1 MYIRNFLPNFL
12 KKRLW
17 GDRKKY
23 GLRRNQKDPIW
34 EEYNK
39 IITEFYESNQRGGI
53 GGRVNDLG
61 YDVLNK
67 VNLRNKN
74 ILEIGAGDIRHL
86 TYWKDE
92 KPKKYIIADVSNE
105 MMQISEKK
113 LIGSSITYEKLLISR
128 NEKIPLD
135 NDSIDIVISFYSL
148 EHIYPLDDYLQDIS
162 RILKK
167 NGKIIGAIPA
177 EGGIAWG
184 LGRYLTSRRW
194 FKKNTNINP
203 DKLICWEHPNF
214 SDFIIKKL
222 DSYYKKIYLSYEP
235 FKVPLIDT
243 NLVLKFIYSKV

>member
-1 MYIRNFLPNFL
+1 MYIRNYLPNFL

-23 GLRRNQKDPIW
+23 GLRRDQKDPIW

-39 IITEFYESNQRGGI
+39 VITEFYESNQRGGI

-67 VNLRNKN
+67 VNLKNKN

-86 TYWKDE
+86 IYWKGE

-105 MMQISEKK
+105 MMQISERK

-162 RILKK
+162 RVLKK

-177 EGGIAWG
+177 EGGISW
-184 LGRYLTSRRW
+184 
-194 FKKNTNINP
+194 
-203 DKLICWEHPNF
+203 
-214 SDFIIKKL
+214 
-222 DSYYKKIYLSYEP
+222 
-235 FKVPLIDT
+235 
-243 NLVLKFIYSKV
+243 